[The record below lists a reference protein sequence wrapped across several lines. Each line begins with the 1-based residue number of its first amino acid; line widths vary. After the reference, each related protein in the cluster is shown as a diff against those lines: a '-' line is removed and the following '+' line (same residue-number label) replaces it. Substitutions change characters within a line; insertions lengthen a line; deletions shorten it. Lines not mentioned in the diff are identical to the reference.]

1 MGLFA
6 FLDQLHW
13 YELFGGFIALI
24 VLAIVAFYTF
34 GFGLFLLV
42 YTFYYSAVFRI
53 VAFLGVVGG
62 AGWFIYHLIQKY
74 GA

>member
-1 MGLFA
+1 MGFFA

-24 VLAIVAFYTF
+24 VLGVVSFYAL
-34 GFGLFLLV
+34 GFSLFMLV
-42 YTFYYSAVFRI
+42 WGFWTSAVFR
-53 VAFLGVVGG
+53 VCAFIGVVGG
-62 AGWFIYHLIQKY
+62 AGWFIFHLVQKY